1 MHKNCIDM
9 MNFLL
14 YNKYVTNSKGA
25 FLCMRYPQIVKKM
38 SLEQKAAF
46 VSGYD
51 YWHLEEAPE
60 LGLPKIMITDGP
72 HGLRKA
78 KGKDYVPAEGE
89 EKKGGIGLGNS
100 VPATCFPPAATS
112 SCSWDEDLLKQ
123 EGEAMGQE
131 CLKEKVST
139 ILGPGT
145 NIKRAPVC
153 GRNFEYF
160 SEDPYLAGKCSA
172 SVING
177 VQSKGVGTSLKH
189 FACNSQ
195 EAFRMVLNEVIDERT
210 MREIYLPAFEIAV
223 KESQPWTVMNSYN
236 RINGIY
242 ASQNK
247 HLQQD
252 ILRDEWGFEGLIVT
266 DWGASVDRIPGL
278 ENGTD
283 LEMPS
288 SGKLNQNR
296 IVAAVKNG
304 ELDEAVLDERVDNV
318 VNLIMKSKP
327 ALENEHTF
335 DPKAHHAIAQ
345 KVAEGSMVLLKND
358 DKILPLKKGQKVAV
372 IGEMAKA
379 PRFQGAGSSVIN
391 PTMLSNAYDELEKL
405 GVDLTY
411 AQGYYKSA
419 PTKKDKNRL
428 SDAELT
434 KQAVEAAKN
443 ADVAVV
449 FVGLTDDFEGEGYD
463 RETINMPANHN
474 ALVSAVANA
483 NPNTVVVLAG
493 GSVVLMPWLN
503 EVKGL
508 LNSGLGGQ
516 AGGIA
521 VANILTGAVNPSG
534 KTSETYPTSFEVNPT
549 FGNYPGGPVTSEHKE
564 SVFIGYRYYDSANL
578 DVVFPFGYG
587 LSYTTFEY
595 SDIKL
600 SADKIKDTD
609 TVTVSFKIKNT
620 GDVDGAEIA
629 QVYVADKESTI
640 YRPVKELRA
649 FKKVFLKAG
658 EEKEVSLELSKRAF
672 AFYNV
677 NINDWF
683 VETGDFEIIVA
694 ASSRD
699 PKLTAEINVESTVD
713 AQVPDYRQ
721 TAPNYYNNV
730 ANITRDDF
738 AAVYGELPN
747 PEIDTNKKIDLYCC
761 LNDARHTKWGGKLC
775 NMITKIMSGM
785 GSDANGD
792 GKMLAAMA
800 TQIPIRNF
808 IAMSMGVFSPKMADG
823 LLMMLNDDES
833 SFVGFNKIFWRL
845 GGALTRLPALLKSI

>member
-1 MHKNCIDM
+1 M

-14 YNKYVTNSKGA
+14 YNRYVTNSKGA

-405 GVDLTY
+405 GVEDIN
-411 AQGYYKSA
+411 
-419 PTKKDKNRL
+419 DI
-428 SDAELT
+428 
-434 KQAVEAAKN
+434 
-443 ADVAVV
+443 
-449 FVGLTDDFEGEGYD
+449 VGLS
-463 RETINMPANHN
+463 H
-474 ALVSAVANA
+474 
-483 NPNTVVVLAG
+483 
-493 GSVVLMPWLN
+493 
-503 EVKGL
+503 
-508 LNSGLGGQ
+508 Q
-516 AGGIA
+516 
-521 VANILTGAVNPSG
+521 
-534 KTSETYPTSFEVNPT
+534 
-549 FGNYPGGPVTSEHKE
+549 
-564 SVFIGYRYYDSANL
+564 
-578 DVVFPFGYG
+578 
-587 LSYTTFEY
+587 
-595 SDIKL
+595 
-600 SADKIKDTD
+600 
-609 TVTVSFKIKNT
+609 
-620 GDVDGAEIA
+620 
-629 QVYVADKESTI
+629 
-640 YRPVKELRA
+640 
-649 FKKVFLKAG
+649 
-658 EEKEVSLELSKRAF
+658 
-672 AFYNV
+672 
-677 NINDWF
+677 
-683 VETGDFEIIVA
+683 
-694 ASSRD
+694 
-699 PKLTAEINVESTVD
+699 
-713 AQVPDYRQ
+713 
-721 TAPNYYNNV
+721 
-730 ANITRDDF
+730 
-738 AAVYGELPN
+738 
-747 PEIDTNKKIDLYCC
+747 
-761 LNDARHTKWGGKLC
+761 
-775 NMITKIMSGM
+775 
-785 GSDANGD
+785 
-792 GKMLAAMA
+792 
-800 TQIPIRNF
+800 
-808 IAMSMGVFSPKMADG
+808 
-823 LLMMLNDDES
+823 
-833 SFVGFNKIFWRL
+833 
-845 GGALTRLPALLKSI
+845 